1 MDINEYV
8 CLYTPADCKLT
19 TAFAP
24 FTSDSNDIK
33 LFFFLILIS
42 KSVFAF
48 NNLIVSSV
56 QLSTSHHL
64 FAKSDGSNTK
74 IYLPSF
80 FQVLIVHVLHT
91 FLFFYNHHQIIHLSH
106 LLIVHF

>member
-1 MDINEYV
+1 MCACIAA
-8 CLYTPADCKLT
+8 ADCKLT

-24 FTSDSNDIK
+24 FTSDSNDTK

-48 NNLIVSSV
+48 NKFMVSSV
-56 QLSTSHHL
+56 QLGTSHHL
-64 FAKSDGSNTK
+64 FAKSDGSNTR

-80 FQVLIVHVLHT
+80 FQGSNCICSSY
-91 FLFFYNHHQIIHLSH
+91 FSIIL
-106 LLIVHF
+106 

>member
-1 MDINEYV
+1 MCACIAA
-8 CLYTPADCKLT
+8 ADCKLT

-33 LFFFLILIS
+33 LFFFKILIS
-42 KSVFAF
+42 KFVFLF
-48 NNLIVSSV
+48 NNRIVSSV
-56 QLSTSHHL
+56 QLGTSHHL

-80 FQVLIVHVLHT
+80 FQGSNCTCSLYFSI
-91 FLFFYNHHQIIHLSH
+91 
-106 LLIVHF
+106 LL